1 MQEMLSPKELP
12 HAVKI
17 PRPSQGSRGVLL
29 LLMFLLQITYK
40 ECGGSEGAIFRRDEN
55 IKGIY

>member
-1 MQEMLSPKELP
+1 MTPKKIP
-12 HAVKI
+12 DAVKI
-17 PRPSQGSRGVLL
+17 PRPSQGSRAVLL

-40 ECGGSEGAIFRRDEN
+40 ECGGSEGAVFRRDEN